1 MTAELSNEQKALVAA
16 PNFATIGTID
26 PDGRP
31 QLSVVW
37 VELRDGEPIFSTV
50 VGRKKY
56 RNLERDPRCTVL
68 VQSLA
73 NPYQY
78 VEVRGTAYFTTEG
91 TRELIDKL
99 AQEYVGADRYE
110 GDDGTNNERVIV
122 HVKPEHVT
130 SMGF

>member
-1 MTAELSNEQKALVAA
+1 MTSQITEAQQALIAA
-16 PNFATIGTID
+16 PNFATIATIN
-26 PDGRP
+26 PDGQP

-37 VELRDGEPIFSTV
+37 ITLQDGEPVFSTT
-50 VGRKKY
+50 VGRKKQ

-68 VQSLA
+68 VQSLE

-91 TRELIDKL
+91 ARELIDTL
-99 AQEYVGADRYE
+99 AQDYIGADRYE